1 MVAADKLS
9 TKIPAGL
16 QSTFSDLQLLEGTFK
31 LPTKHL
37 EHIICNEALWS
48 SSVKDEDPP

>member
-1 MVAADKLS
+1 MVAVDQLS

-16 QSTFSDLQLLEGTFK
+16 QSTFSDLQLLEGTFE
-31 LPTKHL
+31 LPKKHL
-37 EHIICNEALWS
+37 EHIGSHEALWS